1 MSIDQIIKEALEMLF
16 QKMKFPDCIV
26 NIKEREW
33 RMYDEIWLPLH
44 IEKKINEVIVW
55 EKREFYVCYLCG

>member
-26 NIKEREW
+26 NIKERE
-33 RMYDEIWLPLH
+33 
-44 IEKKINEVIVW
+44 
-55 EKREFYVCYLCG
+55 